1 MSDEI
6 KPKEIIYGFNDW
18 IKKNMFTVIGIFI
31 IISFVLY
38 DMATVQ
44 KDKQDIVNKCNEY
57 WFNQVQRVCPV
68 LSTQKESAAF
78 DFNVS
83 LSKNIDVGG
92 LNDKVE

>member
-1 MSDEI
+1 MSDKI

-68 LSTQKESAAF
+68 LSTQKEAAF